1 MKIKVENSTSLYR
14 DSESGAIIN
23 CSNSE
28 YENYM
33 ELKNKKL
40 REQQEIENIKND
52 VSELKSMMKL
62 ISWKK
67 QKWKNLSII
76 ITKNYTG
83 L

>member
-1 MKIKVENSTSLYR
+1 MDMKIKVENSTSLYR
-14 DSESGAIIN
+14 DSDSGAIIN

-40 REQQEIENIKND
+40 REQEEMENIKND

-62 ISWKK
+62 ILEKLDK
-67 QKWKNLSII
+67 
-76 ITKNYTG
+76 
-83 L
+83 

>member
-62 ISWKK
+62 ILDKLDK
-67 QKWKNLSII
+67 
-76 ITKNYTG
+76 
-83 L
+83 